1 MLGLCD
7 RLAPYTSPVLQGG
20 EASQREDVLMSKKRT
35 CEVSQQR
42 VKEADRKA
50 IAREQI
56 EKALAEREEKY
67 KIILDSIEDGYY
79 EVDIAGNLTLFNDSL
94 CNIIG
99 YPRDELTGMN
109 NRQYMDEKTA
119 REVYQ
124 SYNRVYSTGKPDK
137 GFEYELLRKDGT
149 TRNVEVSI
157 SLIENPEGKGIGFR
171 GIIRDVTKRKR
182 TEEALRESEE
192 KLRTFM
198 DSVTDFFAI
207 TDRNENLIY
216 VNRSMAENLGYS
228 EEEMTGM
235 HVSEIISE
243 KSMIKFEPEVKEL
256 VETGKLSIESTWVS
270 KHGDKFHGELRVNAV
285 YDANGNYSGSRGVF
299 RDITKRKLAEEA
311 LRESEE
317 KYKTLVESSHDMIFM
332 VDLEGTFLFTNEAT
346 WTTLG
351 YSKEEIRG
359 TDGFTLIH
367 PDDSEAVRARFSRL
381 AQGKREDNIE
391 YRYRTKAGS
400 YINVLNNAS
409 PMFDSEGNVIAAFG
423 IARDITQFRQA
434 EEALKRAHDNLE
446 TRVAE
451 RTQDLLTA
459 NEQLKQGIG
468 ERKQAEEALR
478 ESEEKYSTLV
488 ENSLT
493 GIYIDCDGKIVFAN
507 RRFAEMYGYSR
518 QELVGME
525 SWRLV
530 YPDDRALTDQIRA
543 KRMKGEKAP
552 RVYEARGLTKDGETI
567 WIVRRNTR
575 IEYQGRPA
583 VLGNI
588 VDTTGHKRA
597 EEEKNELQAQLQQA
611 QRMEAIGTLAGG
623 IAHDFNNLLMGIQGN
638 VSLMYLDM
646 DPAHLYYER
655 LKNIEKQ
662 VRSGSR
668 LTSHLL
674 GYARKG
680 KYEIMPINL
689 NQLAVETCETFIRT
703 KKHITVDRE
712 LAEDLFA
719 IDADPSQIE
728 QVLLNLCVNATDAMP
743 DGGDLIV
750 KTMNTDDK
758 KMKSSLYDPKPGKYV
773 QLTVT
778 DTGMGMDKKT
788 AEHIFDP
795 FFTTKTRGRGTGL
808 GLASAYGIVKA
819 HSGYIDVKSKQG
831 HGTTFS
837 ICLPA
842 SENRVQRVSRT
853 PVKVIKGTGTVLLVD
868 DEKVILEVGQDLLE
882 AMGYRILVARDGK
895 EGVRVYKKNWNEIDI
910 VVMDMVMPN
919 MGGGEAYD
927 RIREINPN
935 VKVLLSSGFSIDGEA
950 SEILDRG
957 CDGFIQKPFNMK
969 KLSGKIM
976 EILDKG

>member
-1 MLGLCD
+1 
-7 RLAPYTSPVLQGG
+7 
-20 EASQREDVLMSKKRT
+20 MSKKQT
-35 CEVSQQR
+35 YEESQQR
-42 VKEADRKA
+42 VKKADRKA
-50 IAREQI
+50 VAREQI
-56 EKALAEREEKY
+56 EQALSEREEKY
-67 KIILDSIEDGYY
+67 GILLDSIEDGYY
-79 EVDIAGNLTLFNDSL
+79 EVDIAGNLAFFNDSL

-99 YPRDELTGMN
+99 YTQDELTGMN
-109 NRQYMDEKTA
+109 NRQYMDEETA
-119 REVYQ
+119 TEVYQ
-124 SYNRVYSTGKPDK
+124 SYNKVYTTGKPHK

-157 SLIENPEGKGIGFR
+157 SLIKNSEGKGIGFR
-171 GIIRDVTKRKR
+171 GIVRDV
-182 TEEALRESEE
+182 
-192 KLRTFM
+192 
-198 DSVTDFFAI
+198 
-207 TDRNENLIY
+207 
-216 VNRSMAENLGYS
+216 
-228 EEEMTGM
+228 
-235 HVSEIISE
+235 
-243 KSMIKFEPEVKEL
+243 
-256 VETGKLSIESTWVS
+256 
-270 KHGDKFHGELRVNAV
+270 
-285 YDANGNYSGSRGVF
+285 
-299 RDITKRKLAEEA
+299 TKRKLAEEA

-332 VDLEGTFLFTNEAT
+332 VDLDGTFLFTNEAT
-346 WTTLG
+346 GTTLG
-351 YSKEEIRG
+351 YSEEEIRG
-359 TDGFTLIH
+359 ADGFALVH
-367 PDDSEAVRARFSRL
+367 PDDSEAMRARFSRL
-381 AQGKREDNIE
+381 AEGKRQDNIE
-391 YRYRTKAGS
+391 YRYRTKNGS

-423 IARDITQFRQA
+423 IARDITQFKQA

-446 TRVAE
+446 IRVAE
-451 RTQDLLTA
+451 RTQDLLTT
-459 NEQLKQGIG
+459 NEQLKQEIG

-478 ESEEKYSTLV
+478 ESEEKHSTLV

-518 QELVGME
+518 KELMGIE
-525 SWRLV
+525 SWRMV
-530 YPDDRALTDQIRA
+530 HPEDRALTDQIRA
-543 KRMKGEKAP
+543 KRLKGEKAP
-552 RVYEARGLTKDGETI
+552 RVYEARGLTKDGETV

-588 VDTTGHKRA
+588 VDITGHKRA

-646 DPAHLYYER
+646 DPAHPYYER
-655 LKNIEKQ
+655 LKNVEKQ
-662 VRSGSR
+662 IRSGSR

-680 KYEIMPINL
+680 KYEVMPINL
-689 NQLAVETCETFIRT
+689 NQLVVEACETFIRT
-703 KKHITVDRE
+703 KKNITVDRE

-750 KTMNTDDK
+750 RTTNTDNR

-795 FFTTKTRGRGTGL
+795 FFTTKDRGRGTGL

-819 HSGYIDVKSKQG
+819 HGGYIDVKSKQG

-842 SENRVQRVSRT
+842 SENRVRQVRT
-853 PVKVIKGTGTVLLVD
+853 PVEIIKGTGTVLLVD
-868 DEKVILEVGQDLLE
+868 DEEVILEVGRDLLE
-882 AMGYRILVARDGK
+882 AMGYRMLVARDGK
-895 EGVRVYKKNWNEIDI
+895 EAVKVYKKNWDKIDI

-957 CDGFIQKPFNMK
+957 CNGFIQKPFNMK

-976 EILDKG
+976 EILDKE

>member
-1 MLGLCD
+1 M
-7 RLAPYTSPVLQGG
+7 T
-20 EASQREDVLMSKKRT
+20 KKRT
-35 CEVSQQR
+35 YEESQQR
-42 VKEADRKA
+42 VKKADRKA
-50 IAREQI
+50 VARELI
-56 EKALAEREEKY
+56 EDALREREEKY
-67 KIILDSIEDGYY
+67 GIILDSIEDGYY
-79 EVDIAGNLTLFNDSL
+79 EVDIAGNLTFFNDSL
-94 CNIIG
+94 CNIMG
-99 YPRDELTGMN
+99 YPRDALTGMN
-109 NRQYMDEKTA
+109 NRQYMDEETA
-119 REVYQ
+119 REVYR
-124 SYNRVYSTGKPDK
+124 SYNKVYATGKPHK

-157 SLIENPEGKGIGFR
+157 SLIKNSEGKGIGFR
-171 GIIRDVTKRKR
+171 GIVRDV
-182 TEEALRESEE
+182 
-192 KLRTFM
+192 
-198 DSVTDFFAI
+198 
-207 TDRNENLIY
+207 
-216 VNRSMAENLGYS
+216 
-228 EEEMTGM
+228 
-235 HVSEIISE
+235 
-243 KSMIKFEPEVKEL
+243 
-256 VETGKLSIESTWVS
+256 
-270 KHGDKFHGELRVNAV
+270 
-285 YDANGNYSGSRGVF
+285 
-299 RDITKRKLAEEA
+299 TKRKLAEEA

-346 WTTLG
+346 RTTLG
-351 YSKEEIRG
+351 YSEEEIRG
-359 TDGFTLIH
+359 TDGFALIH

-381 AQGKREDNIE
+381 AEGKRQDNIE
-391 YRYRTKAGS
+391 YRYRTKNGS

-409 PMFDSEGNVIAAFG
+409 PMFDSKGNVVAAFG
-423 IARDITQFRQA
+423 IARDITQFKQA
-434 EEALKRAHDNLE
+434 EEALKRANDNLE
-446 TRVAE
+446 ARVAE

-459 NEQLKQGIG
+459 NQQLKQEIG

-478 ESEEKYSTLV
+478 ESEEEYSTLV

-507 RRFAEMYGYSR
+507 RRFAEIYGYSKK
-518 QELVGME
+518 ELMDIK

-530 YPDDRALTDQIRA
+530 HPDDRALTDQIRA
-543 KRMKGEKAP
+543 KRLKGEKAP

-588 VDTTGHKRA
+588 VDITGHKRA

-646 DPAHLYYER
+646 DPAHPYYER

-662 VRSGSR
+662 IRSGSR

-689 NQLAVETCETFIRT
+689 NQLVVEACETFIRT
-703 KKHITVDRE
+703 KKNITVDRE
-712 LAEDLFA
+712 LAEDLSA

-795 FFTTKTRGRGTGL
+795 FFTTKKKGRGTGL

-819 HSGYIDVKSKQG
+819 HGGYIDVKSKQG

-842 SENRVQRVSRT
+842 SENRVQQVART

-868 DEKVILEVGQDLLE
+868 DEEVILEVGQDLLE

-895 EGVRVYKKNWNEIDI
+895 EAVKVYKKNWDKIDI

-969 KLSGKIM
+969 KLSGKMM
-976 EILDKG
+976 EIIDKE

>member
-1 MLGLCD
+1 M
-7 RLAPYTSPVLQGG
+7 T
-20 EASQREDVLMSKKRT
+20 KKRT
-35 CEVSQQR
+35 YEESQQR
-42 VKEADRKA
+42 VKKADRKA
-50 IAREQI
+50 VARELI
-56 EKALAEREEKY
+56 EDALREREEKY
-67 KIILDSIEDGYY
+67 GIILDSIEDGYY
-79 EVDIAGNLTLFNDSL
+79 EVDIAGNLTFFNDSL
-94 CNIIG
+94 CNIMG
-99 YPRDELTGMN
+99 YPRDALTGMN
-109 NRQYMDEKTA
+109 NRQYMDEETA

-124 SYNRVYSTGKPDK
+124 SYNKVYATGKPDK

-157 SLIENPEGKGIGFR
+157 SLIKNSEGKGIGFR
-171 GIIRDVTKRKR
+171 GIVRDVTKRKEA
-182 TEEALRESEE
+182 EEALKESEG
-192 KLRTFM
+192 RY
-198 DSVTDFFAI
+198 
-207 TDRNENLIY
+207 R
-216 VNRSMAENLGYS
+216 R
-228 EEEMTGM
+228 
-235 HVSEIISE
+235 
-243 KSMIKFEPEVKEL
+243 L
-256 VETGKLSIESTWVS
+256 VETMNDGLGVQDENGILTYVNNRVSEMFGYSRDEMIGRRVIDFLDHENQEILKEQIARRREGKPGSYEIVWTAKDGRKISTILSSQPILDDE
-270 KHGDKFHGELRVNAV
+270 GRFQ
-285 YDANGNYSGSRGVF
+285 GSFGVVT
-299 RDITKRKLAEEA
+299 DITKRKLAEEA

-346 WTTLG
+346 GTTLG
-351 YSKEEIRG
+351 YSEEEIRG
-359 TDGFTLIH
+359 TDGFALIH

-381 AQGKREDNIE
+381 AEGKREDNIE
-391 YRYRTKAGS
+391 YRYRTKNGS

-409 PMFDSEGNVIAAFG
+409 PIFDSEGNVIAAFG
-423 IARDITQFRQA
+423 IARDITQFKQA

-446 TRVAE
+446 IRVAE

-459 NEQLKQGIG
+459 NEQLKQEIG
-468 ERKQAEEALR
+468 EREQAEEALL
-478 ESEEKYSTLV
+478 ESEGKYSTLV

-507 RRFAEMYGYSR
+507 RRFAEIYGYSKK
-518 QELVGME
+518 ELMGIK

-530 YPDDRALTDQIRA
+530 HPDDRALTDQIRA
-543 KRMKGEKAP
+543 KRLKGEKAP

-646 DPAHLYYER
+646 DPAHPYYER

-662 VRSGSR
+662 IRSGSR

-689 NQLAVETCETFIRT
+689 NQLVVEACETFIRT
-703 KKHITVDRE
+703 KKNITVDRE
-712 LAEDLFA
+712 LAEDLSA

-795 FFTTKTRGRGTGL
+795 FFTTKKRGRGTGL

-819 HSGYIDVKSKQG
+819 HGGYIDVKSKLG

-842 SENRVQRVSRT
+842 SENRVQQVART

-868 DEKVILEVGQDLLE
+868 DEEVILEVGQDLLE

-895 EGVRVYKKNWNEIDI
+895 EAVKVYKKNWDKIDI

-969 KLSGKIM
+969 KLSGKMM
-976 EILDKG
+976 EIIDKE